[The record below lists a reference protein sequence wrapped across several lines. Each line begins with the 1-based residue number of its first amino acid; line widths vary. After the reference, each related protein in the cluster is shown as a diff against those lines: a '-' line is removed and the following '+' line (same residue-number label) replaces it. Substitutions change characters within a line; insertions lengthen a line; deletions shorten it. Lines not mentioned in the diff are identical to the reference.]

1 MSKKRDPNALQ
12 DEARNL
18 PKHSA
23 SKSRL
28 LPHLATIRILREKR
42 YTWRAIAKW
51 LSERGCRIS
60 ASALHEFVAR
70 IDKSAV
76 MSGIAEYL
84 NHQRVPVQMI
94 DCDTENK
101 SKGSLSYF
109 YNGQIQKVDIRKPTG
124 LDAFVELAVD
134 NNAPVVL
141 ADLGAGSGVDV
152 YA

>member
-1 MSKKRDPNALQ
+1 MTSAETISKKVLFSMGG
-12 DEARNL
+12 
-18 PKHSA
+18 KGGVG
-23 SKSRL
+23 K
-28 LPHLATIRILREKR
+28 T
-42 YTWRAIAKW
+42 
-51 LSERGCRIS
+51 
-60 ASALHEFVAR
+60 
-70 IDKSAV
+70 AV

-141 ADLGAGSGVDV
+141 ADLGARKGETEQ
-152 YA
+152 